1 MGSSFEVTDSFFKGS
16 GSVFFSAP
24 GRLIAL
30 GAADPVVAGFFAAG
44 LLVGVLLVVLG
55 AAEEDEPGVL
65 GVDRAERGVLGLVCA
80 PEAGLGDGLAVVAAE
95 AGLDVVLAV
104 VLGAGLVAGLVVDAG
119 PGLDD
124 APDAVLVVVDLVAD
138 AVRAVVDLFADAGL
152 GRGLGVVLVVLGL
165 GVVVFTGVLADRGT
179 LGAAA
184 AVLGAE
190 DIGLVE
196 VVDFGAVVGLAAGV
210 VLDVV
215 GVLAAVVRGL
225 GLMSV
230 DLGVVLVFVMVRV
243 VVAVDTRVVVAGLV
257 CAESGFL
264 VLAAGLV

>member
-1 MGSSFEVTDSFFKGS
+1 
-16 GSVFFSAP
+16 
-24 GRLIAL
+24 
-30 GAADPVVAGFFAAG
+30 VVAGFFAAG

-119 PGLDD
+119 PGLDV

-196 VVDFGAVVGLAAGV
+196 VVDFGAVVGLAVGV